1 MPESPS
7 IRCQKI
13 ADVLIREISGI
24 LQTELRDPGI
34 GFVTVTGAEVTRDLR
49 SAKVFVSVMGDGP
62 RKQEALRALDRARPA
77 VQNLLGGRI
86 RLRYMPTLRFVL
98 DESNEYGAR
107 IDALLERIKEKET
120 KQNGEPTISDHAE

>member
-1 MPESPS
+1 VPESPS

-13 ADVLIREISGI
+13 ADLLIREISGI

-34 GFVTVTGAEVTRDLR
+34 GFVTVTGAEVSRDIR
-49 SAKVFVSVMGDGP
+49 FARVFVSVMGDAA
-62 RKQEALRALDRARPA
+62 RKREALQALDRARPA

-86 RLRYMPTLRFVL
+86 RLRTTPALRFVL

-107 IDALLERIKEKET
+107 IDALLDRIKKEET
-120 KQNGEPTISDHAE
+120 GKNGETTISDHAE

>member
-1 MPESPS
+1 VPESPS

-13 ADVLIREISGI
+13 AELLVREISGI

-34 GFVTVTGAEVTRDLR
+34 GFVTVTGAEVSRDLR
-49 SAKVFVSVMGDGP
+49 FARVFVSVMGDAA
-62 RKQEALRALDRARPA
+62 RKQEALQALDRARPA

-86 RLRYMPTLRFVL
+86 RLRYMPALRFVL

-107 IDALLERIKEKET
+107 IDALLERIKKEET
-120 KQNGEPTISDHAE
+120 GKNGETTISDHAE